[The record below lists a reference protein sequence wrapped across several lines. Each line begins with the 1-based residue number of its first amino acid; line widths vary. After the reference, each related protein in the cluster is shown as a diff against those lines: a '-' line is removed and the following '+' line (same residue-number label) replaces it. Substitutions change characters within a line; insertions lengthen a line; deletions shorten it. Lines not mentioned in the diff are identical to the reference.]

1 MISTEMNVDI
11 SNQVVVKDEPV
22 CQEYTLTSEIKTKRV
37 KQEPIDNIE
46 IQKSDSIEN
55 ESTSK
60 KIKQEVEE
68 EETTQTISIAF
79 LNETTTTL
87 SETTTNEKR
96 NKLEKSTK

>member
-11 SNQVVVKDEPV
+11 SNHQIVKDEPV
-22 CQEYTLTSEIKTKRV
+22 CQEYMLTSDIKTKRV

-46 IQKSDSIEN
+46 IQKSDSQN